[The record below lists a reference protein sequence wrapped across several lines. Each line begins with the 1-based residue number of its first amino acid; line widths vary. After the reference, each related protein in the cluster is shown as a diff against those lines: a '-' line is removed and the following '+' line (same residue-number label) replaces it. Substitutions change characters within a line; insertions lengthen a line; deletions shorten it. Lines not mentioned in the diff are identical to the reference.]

1 MRVKRTVFMLDSR
14 VGMGTFA
21 GARLAVGEVGVELK
35 AGQSSYGPGSITAAM
50 SFWRRVSGHYAQ
62 CELRLHFLQ
71 AFSIVV
77 PMLGMMLPERPI

>member
-1 MRVKRTVFMLDSR
+1 M
-14 VGMGTFA
+14 
-21 GARLAVGEVGVELK
+21 
-35 AGQSSYGPGSITAAM
+35 
-50 SFWRRVSGHYAQ
+50 VSGHYAQ